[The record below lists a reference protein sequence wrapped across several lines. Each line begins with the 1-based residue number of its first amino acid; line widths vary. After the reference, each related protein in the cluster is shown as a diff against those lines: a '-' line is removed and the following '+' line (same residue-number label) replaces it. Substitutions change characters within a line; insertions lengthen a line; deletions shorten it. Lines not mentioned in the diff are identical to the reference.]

1 MHDTASQTIPAHRG
15 LPPGL
20 AWSGD
25 GKVVPTTEFAHDEFG
40 EVLEVVRQ
48 WPLADRLQL
57 AESLGLPIGCD
68 SQSVEAAFERGRE
81 AGRAAGQRQLLQ
93 RLFHNASTGSQI
105 IERAAVAAFAE
116 IWPTDAPCPLKPS
129 DLASL
134 IGVSVRTAKR
144 RAAEARL
151 SPPSA
156 DE

>member
-1 MHDTASQTIPAHRG
+1 MQDTCQSIIERRPLR
-15 LPPGL
+15 PGF
-20 AWSGD
+20 GFD
-25 GKVVPTTEFAHDEFG
+25 DVGEVVPIAEPAHDEFA
-40 EVLEVVRQ
+40 EVLDIVRQ
-48 WPLADRLQL
+48 WALADRLQL

-68 SQSVEAAFERGRE
+68 SQSLEAAFERGRE
-81 AGRAAGQRQLLQ
+81 AGRAAGQRELLQ
-93 RLFHNASTGSQI
+93 RLFLNASTGSQI

>member
-68 SQSVEAAFERGRE
+68 SQARREGAVPGLWTQTYGVPPRGH
-81 AGRAAGQRQLLQ
+81 A
-93 RLFHNASTGSQI
+93 
-105 IERAAVAAFAE
+105 
-116 IWPTDAPCPLKPS
+116 
-129 DLASL
+129 
-134 IGVSVRTAKR
+134 RTPQA
-144 RAAEARL
+144 
-151 SPPSA
+151 
-156 DE
+156 

>member
-1 MHDTASQTIPAHRG
+1 MRDTSQSIAERRS
-15 LPPGL
+15 LRPGFGFDD
-20 AWSGD
+20 AGEA
-25 GKVVPTTEFAHDEFG
+25 VPIAEPAHDEFA
-40 EVLEVVRQ
+40 EVLDIVRQ
-48 WPLADRLQL
+48 WALAARLQL

-68 SQSVEAAFERGRE
+68 SQSLEAAFERGRE
-81 AGRAAGQRQLLQ
+81 AGRAAGQRELLQ